1 MVGKGLKLA
10 PHFDTLVTTTRC
22 WRFQATKIFMV
33 ADFTRREHRT
43 LAKRDFP
50 EILSGI
56 WKKYNP
62 DTARGGFKGCGIY
75 PFDNTILSPHSTK
88 YSEPFGSYSRLLHLP
103 VHQRVN
109 HHQPSID
116 HLHQKYHHHQSYLF
130 MILPYCP
137 YLYLNYLRQTSR
149 R

>member
-1 MVGKGLKLA
+1 MRAIGLKIDFQRSAHTKLLIKFGLITKTPVVGKGLKLA
-10 PHFDTLVTTTRC
+10 SHLTHLLQPLDVGVFKPLKSLWC
-22 WRFQATKIFMV
+22 AAV

-88 YSEPFGSYSRLLHLP
+88 YSEPFGSYSRLLMITI
-103 VHQRVN
+103 
-109 HHQPSID
+109 SM
-116 HLHQKYHHHQSYLF
+116 QK
-130 MILPYCP
+130 
-137 YLYLNYLRQTSR
+137 
-149 R
+149 